1 MQCAIHIT
9 YAFMHLKC
17 VGLQIIL
24 STLSP
29 GASWCSPLSCCPE
42 QTAADPAD
50 HNGGSGLDV
59 ANGADVHSDGVDPA
73 N

>member
-9 YAFMHLKC
+9 YACKHLKC

-29 GASWCSPLSCCPE
+29 GASWCSPLSCCPG
-42 QTAADPAD
+42 QVAAGPAD
-50 HNGGSGLDV
+50 HNGGGGLDV
-59 ANGADVHSDGVDPA
+59 ANIDVHYNGVDPA